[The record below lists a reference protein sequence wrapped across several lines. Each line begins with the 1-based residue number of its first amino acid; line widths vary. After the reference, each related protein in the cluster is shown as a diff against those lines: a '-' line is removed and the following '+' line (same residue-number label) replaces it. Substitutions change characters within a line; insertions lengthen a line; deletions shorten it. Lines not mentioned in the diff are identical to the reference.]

1 MEYSTDPG
9 TERPDLM
16 GRSADNLRG
25 MEAHGG
31 RVTGLRGPQVA
42 RALIVACPNRGVRS
56 LG

>member
-9 TERPDLM
+9 TERPDLT

-42 RALIVACPNRGVRS
+42 RALIVA
-56 LG
+56 